1 MMKRY
6 TIFYLFSYSICMYVY
21 IYMYMYMHKHIC
33 IYLKRILACNNKPI
47 DKEYDRSKPSGAPF
61 ARRYLQKIFDAS

>member
-1 MMKRY
+1 
-6 TIFYLFSYSICMYVY
+6 
-21 IYMYMYMHKHIC
+21 MHLSKADIGMH
-33 IYLKRILACNNKPI
+33 NNKPI

>member
-1 MMKRY
+1 
-6 TIFYLFSYSICMYVY
+6 
-21 IYMYMYMHKHIC
+21 MYMYMHKHIC